1 MKKIL
6 YSILWIT
13 LLLLIFFFSAQNG
26 KASRNLT
33 TTSISTVVQNVSS
46 ETSKKES
53 LIEFLIKPV
62 RKSAHF
68 LEFFVLG
75 VLTFLLF
82 KEMGIPY
89 RKLLF
94 YSILFCL
101 FYAVSDEFHQLFVPD
116 RTARLF
122 DVCIDSAGS
131 ITGIMILYLI
141 CKRKKVYYESS

>member
-53 LIEFLIKPV
+53 LIGFLIKPV